1 MGMQSKLS
9 MASFAAMVALSTGA
23 FATDTMPKAEAEMAP
38 MEKVHC
44 TGINTCKGTSD
55 CAVEGMHSCKGQNA
69 CAGKGFVAMGKDE
82 CLSKGGKVG

>member
-1 MGMQSKLS
+1 MGIQSKLS
-9 MASFAAMVALSTGA
+9 MASIAAMVALSATA
-23 FATDTMPKAEAEMAP
+23 YATDGKMAPAPEAAP

-55 CAVEGMHSCKGQNA
+55 CAVADSHQCKGQNG
-69 CAGKGFVAMGKDE
+69 CAGQGFVALGKDE